1 MNLRLVLLHGFLEDR
16 TMWEP
21 ITSLLSLRR
30 VRVDTP
36 ELPGHGE
43 RHALLAEISAEAYA
57 HDVVQQL
64 ALNDDETF
72 FLIGHS
78 MGGYIASSIA
88 ALYPQRIAGMLLF
101 HSKAG
106 ADDAQKKADRL
117 RAIEAVQQNKALYV
131 RTMITNTFH
140 PDNRERLKNRIDKLV
155 ERAVKMDAEAIAAAQ
170 RVMIDR
176 PDRVAAMQQRA
187 FPLFYYL
194 GADDTSIP
202 LHVALQEIE
211 QLPGAMYHITS
222 EAAHMGQWES
232 AQDAAQFIQRII
244 R

>member
-1 MNLRLVLLHGFLEDR
+1 MKLRLVLLHGFLEDR
-16 TMWEP
+16 SMWEP
-21 ITSLLSLRR
+21 LIALLSLRG
-30 VRVDTP
+30 VQVDTP
-36 ELPGHGE
+36 ELPGHGD
-43 RHALLAEISAEAYA
+43 RRALPAELSAETYA
-57 HDVVQQL
+57 DDVMSQL
-64 ALNDDETF
+64 HLADDEQF

-106 ADDAQKKADRL
+106 ADDALKKADRQ

-155 ERAVKMDAEAIAAAQ
+155 ERALLMDTEAIVAAQ

-176 PDRVAAMQQRA
+176 PDRVHDMQQRA

-202 LHVALQEIE
+202 LYVALQEIQ